1 MSAALR
7 LLLDAAATYRLTK
20 LVTHDTLTT
29 EARDAV
35 IRGAYRRQGVDEE
48 ALADEAGDLNRL
60 GAWADDV
67 VPNDPDPPKLA
78 TLVTCPWC
86 AGVWVAFGVA
96 IARRLAPRSWAFVA
110 EALALAAAAGLA
122 SERLQRS

>member
-1 MSAALR
+1 MSAGLR
-7 LLLDAAATYRLTK
+7 LLLDALATFRLVR
-20 LVTHDTLTT
+20 LVTSDTITA

-35 IRGAYRRQGVDEE
+35 IRRAYAR
-48 ALADEAGDLNRL
+48 AGRATKPFDGRP

-86 AGVWVAFGVA
+86 AGFWVALAVTA
-96 IARRLAPRSWAFVA
+96 ARRWAPRSWALAA
-110 EALALAAAAGLA
+110 EALALSAAAGLV